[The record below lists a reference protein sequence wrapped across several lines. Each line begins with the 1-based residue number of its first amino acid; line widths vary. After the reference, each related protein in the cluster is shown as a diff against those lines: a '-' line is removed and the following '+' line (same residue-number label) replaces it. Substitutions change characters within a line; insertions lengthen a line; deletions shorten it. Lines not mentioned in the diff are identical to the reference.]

1 MAVPDETAVDAH
13 RAWPQLLL
21 GVLAI
26 GVGIAAFTWPSATVR
41 VVSVLFG
48 LNLIVVGTVRAVLLL
63 FVPGYPVLYRVLGIV
78 FGVFTAIVGLLCL
91 RNITASLVVL
101 LTVVAIG
108 WLFGGL
114 VELSQ
119 ALSKPKEPGTNARI
133 ATGVALLLGAIA
145 CLVWPKLGL
154 GTFITLGATLL
165 VFVGIGHVISAV
177 ATLRAGHGRRAPAGG
192 TTPAPT

>member
-1 MAVPDETAVDAH
+1 MAVPDETAVTAH

-26 GVGIAAFTWPSATVR
+26 GVGIAAFAWPSATVR

-48 LNLIVVGTVRAVLLL
+48 LNLIVVGSVRAVLLL

-91 RNITASLVVL
+91 RNLTASLVVL
-101 LTVVAIG
+101 LTIVAIG

-119 ALSKPKEPGTNARI
+119 ALNGPKEPGTNARI
-133 ATGVALLLGAIA
+133 AIGVALLLGAIA
-145 CLVWPKLGL
+145 CLVWPKLSL

-165 VFVGIGHVISAV
+165 VFVGIGHVISA
-177 ATLRAGHGRRAPAGG
+177 AAGLRAGHGRRDPAGES
-192 TTPAPT
+192 TPAPT